1 MTFHPP
7 ATTPGRLGGVRGCR
21 MRSDAYSRADSPTSN
36 SWETSKLAPLPPG
49 PFMNRV
55 WGEVLARG
63 REALWDPLLRGVSSV
78 FFWRRRGVDAGAHGW
93 SEVPSTKVFC
103 AAPRRRRPR
112 FREGDAGSTGGVSPI
127 TPSVFCD
134 PCPTTISRAATGG
147 GTDYP
152 VTASASRRRLP
163 TTVSNSEVAW
173 GHCCVQ
179 YPEAEVTRL
188 GLPLQKQSMRSSA

>member
-1 MTFHPP
+1 MTFHSP
-7 ATTPGRLGGVRGCR
+7 ATSPGWLGGGCGCR

-36 SWETSKLAPLPPG
+36 SWETSKLAPLPPA

-63 REALWDPLLRGVSSV
+63 REALCDPLPRGFFSV

-112 FREGDAGSTGGVSPI
+112 FREGDAGPTGGVSLFIPLVSAI
-127 TPSVFCD
+127 R
-134 PCPTTISRAATGG
+134 CPTTISRAATGG
-147 GTDYP
+147 GTDNP
-152 VTASASRRRLP
+152 VTASASRRRL
-163 TTVSNSEVAW
+163 TTTYCNSDRC
-173 GHCCVQ
+173 G
-179 YPEAEVTRL
+179 VTAA
-188 GLPLQKQSMRSSA
+188 PSTPKQR